1 MDSQSPYR
9 YEPYTAPASDD
20 PYSHPFFAATA
31 PTAPTREANP
41 PARESAPPPRQ
52 AGAAPRRRVVRPA
65 AALLAVSLLSAG
77 LASGFTALAVAP
89 SLSGSASIPVPT
101 DPSPGNGNTVAV
113 TPSPAAST
121 TGDPVVDVASRV
133 SPAVVTI
140 TAQGVSSGF
149 GPFNMPATG
158 VGSGVLVRADGW
170 ILTNAHVVEG
180 AQTLTVTLKDGR
192 EFDGTVVESDADR
205 DLAVVK
211 IDGSDLP
218 SAEIGSSKDL
228 EVGQLV
234 IAIGSPLGQFTNSV
248 TSGVLSAIGREIQVP
263 DQQTGRIHTL
273 SNLLQTDAAINPGN
287 SGGPLLDEHG
297 KIIGINTAVAGGANG
312 IGFAIPIDDAADI
325 LAAAMG
331 ASQS

>member
-1 MDSQSPYR
+1 MNSYSPYGHQ
-9 YEPYTAPASDD
+9 PITGSTSDD

-31 PTAPTREANP
+31 PIPTND
-41 PARESAPPPRQ
+41 PAVRNS
-52 AGAAPRRRVVRPA
+52 AAPVAPSRRRALGPA
-65 AALLAVSLLSAG
+65 AAVLAVSLFSAG
-77 LASGFTALAVAP
+77 LASGFTALAVSP
-89 SLSGSASIPVPT
+89 TLSGAASSPAAS
-101 DPSPGNGNTVAV
+101 DPNAGSGSTVAV
-113 TPSPAAST
+113 TPSPGPST
-121 TGDPVVDVASRV
+121 SGDAVIDVATRV

-149 GPFNMPATG
+149 GPFNMPSTG
-158 VGSGVLVRADGW
+158 VGSGVIVQEDGW

-180 AQTLTVTLKDGR
+180 AESLTVTLMDGR
-192 EFDGTVVESDADR
+192 EFDGRVVESDSDK

-218 SAEIGSSKDL
+218 TAEIGSSNDL

-248 TSGVLSAIGREIQVP
+248 TSGVLSATGREIQVP
-263 DQQTGRIHTL
+263 DEQTGRVHTL

-287 SGGPLLDEHG
+287 SGGPLLDERG

-312 IGFAIPIDDAADI
+312 IGFAIPIDDAAAI

>member
-1 MDSQSPYR
+1 MREHANGFPHRVAANLQHLGQFLFDMLMIRVGLLVTAGEELDTSKVLSTDRLGPYLLGSLLMTLLVVVGFILCIIPGILVLLFGR
-9 YEPYTAPASDD
+9 FFGGDDEEAPLVQGHGSGFIMTADGIVITNNHVVDGSE
-20 PYSHPFFAATA
+20 TL
-31 PTAPTREANP
+31 
-41 PARESAPPPRQ
+41 
-52 AGAAPRRRVVRPA
+52 VVR
-65 AALLAVSLLSAG
+65 L
-77 LASGFTALAVAP
+77 
-89 SLSGSASIPVPT
+89 
-101 DPSPGNGNTVAV
+101 
-113 TPSPAAST
+113 
-121 TGDPVVDVASRV
+121 
-133 SPAVVTI
+133 
-140 TAQGVSSGF
+140 Q
-149 GPFNMPATG
+149 
-158 VGSGVLVRADGW
+158 
-170 ILTNAHVVEG
+170 
-180 AQTLTVTLKDGR
+180 DGR
-192 EFDGTVVESDADR
+192 EFDGTVVESDTDR

-218 SAEIGSSKDL
+218 TAELGSSKNL

-263 DQQTGRIHTL
+263 DEQTGRVHTL